1 MRRVLMLAKKEFI
14 QLKRDRRMI
23 PLVFA
28 APLIQLLLF
37 GYVVQTEIKN
47 IDMVVVD
54 SDRSAESRV
63 LTEKFVNAGY
73 FKIAARAEGEMQI
86 AEYIRADKA
95 TIGVIIPSGYRD
107 AIASGRT
114 AEVMLVIDGSDSN
127 AGVQA
132 QQFATRIIASRSQEL
147 MEQRLAA
154 VRAIAPKISTVE
166 PRIRVWYNP
175 DLKSVNCMIPGLM
188 GLIIT
193 IITTLVTS
201 LAIVKERER
210 GTLEQLIVS
219 PISRAE
225 LISGKILPF
234 VLIAFIEIGLVLAL
248 GIGWFGVPF
257 RGNLLLL
264 LLLCVA
270 FLFTTVG
277 QGLFVS
283 TVSRTQNQALMT
295 TWFFMM
301 PAMMLSGFIFPIANM
316 PVVIQWFTYIVPLRY
331 FLVIVRGIFLK
342 GVGIGALWDEALLL
356 MLLGVMIFGVSVL
369 RFKKRFAD

>member
-14 QLKRDRRMI
+14 QLKRDKRMI
-23 PLVFA
+23 PLVFI

-73 FKIAARAEGEMQI
+73 FKIAARVDGEAQI

-95 TIGVIIPSGYRD
+95 TIGVIIPGGYRA

-114 AEVMLVIDGSDSN
+114 AEVMLVVDGSDSN

-132 QQFATRIIASRSQEL
+132 QQFAVRIIASRSQEL
-147 MEQRLAA
+147 MEKRLSA

-175 DLKSVNCMIPGLM
+175 DLKSVNFMIPGLM

-356 MLLGVMIFGVSVL
+356 MLLGVLIFGVSVL

>member
-1 MRRVLMLAKKEFI
+1 MRRILMLAKKEFI
-14 QLKRDRRMI
+14 QLKRDKRMI
-23 PLVFA
+23 PLVFI

-73 FKIAARAEGEMQI
+73 FKIAARVDGEVQI

-114 AEVMLVIDGSDSN
+114 AELMLVVDGSDSN

-147 MEQRLAA
+147 MEKRLSS

-175 DLKSVNCMIPGLM
+175 DLKSVNFMIPGLM

-248 GIGWFGVPF
+248 GIGWFGIPF

-316 PVVIQWFTYIVPLRY
+316 PVVIQWFTYVVPLRY

-356 MLLGVMIFGVSVL
+356 MLLGVLIFGVSVL

>member
-14 QLKRDRRMI
+14 QLKRDKRMI
-23 PLVFA
+23 PLVFI

-73 FKIAARAEGEMQI
+73 FKIAARVDGEAQI

-95 TIGVIIPSGYRD
+95 TIGVIIPGGYRD

-114 AEVMLVIDGSDSN
+114 AEVMLVVDGSDSN

-147 MEQRLAA
+147 MTKRLAA

-166 PRIRVWYNP
+166 PRVRVWYNP
-175 DLKSVNCMIPGLM
+175 DLKSVNFMIPGLM

-193 IITTLVTS
+193 IITMLVTS

-248 GIGWFGVPF
+248 GIGWFGIPF

-356 MLLGVMIFGVSVL
+356 MLLGFLIFGVSVL